1 MKIRSLLCGLFAIA
15 AISACKPD
23 EPVVQPS
30 LDVNKTSALVSA
42 AGEELTIEVT
52 SNVDWTASADQD

>member
-42 AGEELTIEVT
+42 AGEELTM
-52 SNVDWTASADQD
+52 Q

>member
-1 MKIRSLLCGLFAIA
+1 MKIRSLLCGLFAVA
-15 AISACKPD
+15 AISACKQE

-42 AGEELTIEVT
+42 AGEELTM
-52 SNVDWTASADQD
+52 Q